1 MAEAVAP
8 PGLVDV
14 APLVL
19 ELAWS
24 ASSRRGGYWY
34 WYGLSL
40 LDLAALAATCRGL
53 RQAVDTFAGRQT
65 ELSQKRFQDCR
76 VVPVLDSA
84 SRWVGLTHSSTHWR
98 GLDEVLKWVSR
109 KMPALRTLDLE
120 QPKGTEPMRLH
131 DAGLEA
137 VAALAHLENLTLSNS
152 ASRRHEITTGGVAKV
167 IQRCPL
173 VELRLAFAFN
183 PARLNFDQLCWLL
196 ANHCSTTL
204 RVLEI
209 SGTIFEDGDDD
220 DFGVTATGLGQLKR
234 LPLGRLDVV

>member
-1 MAEAVAP
+1 MAEAAAP

-14 APLVL
+14 APVVL

-24 ASSRRGGYWY
+24 ASSRRGGNWY

-76 VVPVLDSA
+76 VVPVRDSA
-84 SRWVGLTHSSTHWR
+84 SRWVGLADTSTHWR

-120 QPKGTEPMRLH
+120 QPSGRKIGGPVRVPGDPDGPFSRPRRQTDFSP
-131 DAGLEA
+131 GLLPFFFIKRQSRGDQ
-137 VAALAHLENLTLSNS
+137 VANAL
-152 ASRRHEITTGGVAKV
+152 TGPFPGPPK
-167 IQRCPL
+167 
-173 VELRLAFAFN
+173 
-183 PARLNFDQLCWLL
+183 
-196 ANHCSTTL
+196 
-204 RVLEI
+204 
-209 SGTIFEDGDDD
+209 
-220 DFGVTATGLGQLKR
+220 
-234 LPLGRLDVV
+234 